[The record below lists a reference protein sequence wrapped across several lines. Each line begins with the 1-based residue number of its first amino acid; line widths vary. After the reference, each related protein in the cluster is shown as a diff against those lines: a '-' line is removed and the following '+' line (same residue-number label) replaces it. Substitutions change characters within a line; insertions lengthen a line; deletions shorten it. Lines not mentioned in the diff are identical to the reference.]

1 MRLPKLA
8 FRALS
13 LLVGSG
19 FGQSRRRRV
28 SGRRASTDESRFE
41 PSRKKPSWFCD
52 VEQIGRG
59 WQVLHV
65 TTAAPILLTVVWIY
79 QCYTQHL
86 ADKETEKEGEKGGG
100 GEQRKPVS
108 PTLCS
113 YSRLKKDA
121 VLSFESGRLEANQP
135 KPKPDRPFKSSGSFL
150 SASHPL

>member
-1 MRLPKLA
+1 M
-8 FRALS
+8 
-13 LLVGSG
+13 
-19 FGQSRRRRV
+19 
-28 SGRRASTDESRFE
+28 
-41 PSRKKPSWFCD
+41 
-52 VEQIGRG
+52 IGCG

-79 QCYTQHL
+79 QCYTQHV
-86 ADKETEKEGEKGGG
+86 ADKEKAGEKGGG

-113 YSRLKKDA
+113 YSRLKKDE
-121 VLSFESGRLEANQP
+121 VSLFESGRLEASQP